1 MAETPVVLV
10 TSHSLKATE
19 TSQSSLEL
27 SNLKTVLI
35 FLTKAWFSNG
45 IPVSVKRLNKS
56 LSNYSSPTSQTL
68 EEMWLT

>member
-27 SNLKTVLI
+27 SNLNFN

-45 IPVSVKRLNKS
+45 IPVSIKRLNQS
-56 LSNYSSPTSQTL
+56 FSNYSSPTSQTL
-68 EEMWLT
+68 EEMWLP